1 MQFEAKVVH
10 DILQTAINAD
20 ENTVFVKF
28 DPVNEY
34 HIRLMVEAG
43 LVCIGLS
50 RKDSGITYRITSKG
64 LDFFWSVGDKWDFVL
79 ERKIHCIA
87 EIYEYANFPIF
98 G

>member
-1 MQFEAKVVH
+1 MKFDTKVVH

-20 ENTVFVKF
+20 EETVFVKL

-34 HIRLMVEAG
+34 HIRLMDDVG
-43 LVCIGLS
+43 LVHTIL
-50 RKDSGITYRITSKG
+50 KDNVSGIQYRITSKG
-64 LDFFWSVGDKWDFVL
+64 LDFFWSIGDKWDFVL

-98 G
+98 E